1 MNVLLHLTGHKE
13 RIRALENQVKSLGE
27 EPDARAK
34 KSSSGSDSDVDW
46 PSGVDSKL
54 REAEASLLLERE
66 QREKI
71 EKELHDLKAVA
82 AQVYKNEVGKFI
94 HVCQCKLLNIIDLH
108 SFRIV
113 KMYKFQV
120 MRKNVWEN
128 NNNQSPTAVCCH

>member
-1 MNVLLHLTGHKE
+1 M
-13 RIRALENQVKSLGE
+13 KSLGE
-27 EPDARAK
+27 EPDARTK

-54 REAEASLLLERE
+54 REAEASLILERE

-82 AQVYKNEVGKFI
+82 AQVYKNEVGNFN
-94 HVCQCKLLNIIDLH
+94 HVCHCRYCRLLNIIDLY

-113 KMYKFQV
+113 KMYQ
-120 MRKNVWEN
+120 
-128 NNNQSPTAVCCH
+128 

>member
-1 MNVLLHLTGHKE
+1 MIISRIVLSLIIIDSNELLDLTGHKE

-46 PSGVDSKL
+46 PSGMDSKL
-54 REAEASLLLERE
+54 REAEASLILERE

-82 AQVYKNEVGKFI
+82 AQVYKNEVGNFN
-94 HVCQCKLLNIIDLH
+94 HVCHCSYCRLLNIIDLY

-113 KMYKFQV
+113 KMYQ
-120 MRKNVWEN
+120 
-128 NNNQSPTAVCCH
+128 

>member
-1 MNVLLHLTGHKE
+1 MLSDLTGHKE
-13 RIRALENQVKSLGE
+13 RIKALENQVKSLGE

-54 REAEASLLLERE
+54 REAEASLILERE

-82 AQVYKNEVGKFI
+82 AQVYKNEVGNFN
-94 HVCQCKLLNIIDLH
+94 HVCHSRYCRLLNVLDPY

-113 KMYKFQV
+113 KMY
-120 MRKNVWEN
+120 R
-128 NNNQSPTAVCCH
+128 